1 MSRHPWSDEDKRNW
15 FNDQKIR
22 RSYLDE
28 VVNRIRELE
37 SAFNVSQYGEL
48 SLNPKNYPVFLVQ
61 SKCFDANKKTILIE
75 EDSGK
80 IMTFRRDK
88 KIRFAEGNTFI
99 KETDIDLESLV
110 TVYATEGNDL
120 KLVAAGVL
128 VDPGQGRKTPR
139 RR

>member
-1 MSRHPWSDEDKRNW
+1 MT
-15 FNDQKIR
+15 R
-22 RSYLDE
+22 RL
-28 VVNRIRELE
+28 VVLALALAVGAVAQAPPLKGLYI
-37 SAFNVSQYGEL
+37 AFHGRL
-48 SLNPKNYPVFLVQ
+48 KDL
-61 SKCFDANKKTILIE
+61 NKKTILIE

-88 KIRFAEGNTFI
+88 KIRFGEGNAFI

-120 KLVAAGVL
+120 KLIAVGVL
-128 VDPGQGRKTPR
+128 VDSGQGRKTPR